1 MKTYKDKYTSH
12 DTGITVYITGRPVGA
27 YTSAKEI
34 YDIFDAELESE
45 DLTDGMLLNEIHN
58 EWSGGYGVVVDT
70 GEAIF
75 AFTDPQGIEQL
86 YYTTNTYPFAIESSL
101 TDFEKSSIDN
111 QYISEICKW
120 GYNTDNRTPW
130 ENIKRVMSG
139 KLLVYN
145 HGTVGE
151 ISIFEKYFTDYH
163 PTKSL
168 KELIEISVLK
178 QLAFVEKQDSIGVL
192 LSGGLDSC
200 CIAYELLNLQKSNKL
215 GDVKLNFYTINN
227 EEDAPFVKIFEDR
240 FGIKAERLSYD
251 MKTVDLKR
259 ALLINETPVDLGS
272 MVPNQIMFE
281 LIPDKIVFTGDGPDE
296 MFGGYR
302 RIDQYDSQLSDVFE
316 ELPFYH
322 FPRLNKAA
330 KYFNKTLCCPYIDR
344 SIVARALTLPLNER
358 THKKCLKDAYRGLIP
373 DEIID
378 RKKLPL
384 KNDELRND
392 PIKYRLKLVD
402 EFKKIIS

>member
-1 MKTYKDKYTSH
+1 MNNYKDKYISP
-12 DTGITVYITGRPVGA
+12 DTGITVYITGRPIGA
-27 YTSAKEI
+27 HTSAKAL
-34 YDIFDAELESE
+34 YDIFVAELENE
-45 DLTDGMLLNEIHN
+45 NLTEGMLLNEIHN
-58 EWSGGYGVVVDT
+58 EWTGGYGVVIDT

-86 YYTTNTYPFAIESSL
+86 YYTINTYPFTIEPTL
-101 TDFEKSSIDN
+101 TALEKHSVDA
-111 QYISEICKW
+111 QYVSEICKW

-130 ENIKRVMSG
+130 ENIKRVMPG
-139 KLLVYN
+139 KLLIYN
-145 HGTVGE
+145 HGTIGE
-151 ISIFEKYFTDYH
+151 ISIFEKYFIDYH

-168 KELIEISVLK
+168 KELIETSILK

-200 CIAYELLNLQKSNKL
+200 CIAYELLELQKSNKL

-251 MKTVDLKR
+251 MDTVDLKR

-330 KYFNKTLCCPYIDR
+330 KYFNKTLCCPYTDR
-344 SIVARALTLPLNER
+344 AILARALTLPLNER

>member
-1 MKTYKDKYTSH
+1 MNTYKDKYTNP
-12 DTGITVYITGRPVGA
+12 DTGITVYITGRPIGA
-27 YTSAKEI
+27 YTSAKEL
-34 YDIFDAELESE
+34 YDIFDEELESRN
-45 DLTDGMLLNEIHN
+45 LTEGMLLNTIHN
-58 EWSGGYGVVVDT
+58 EWSGGYGIVVDT
-70 GEAIF
+70 GETIF

-86 YYTTNTYPFAIESSL
+86 YYTTNTYPFTIETSL
-101 TDFEKSSIDN
+101 SDFKKSSIDN

-130 ENIKRVMSG
+130 ENIKRIMPG

-145 HGTVGE
+145 HGDIVE

-227 EEDAPFVKIFEDR
+227 EEDAPFVKILEDR

-330 KYFNKTLCCPYIDR
+330 KYFNKTLCCSYIDR

-392 PIKYRLKLVD
+392 PVKYRLKLVD

>member
-1 MKTYKDKYTSH
+1 MNNYKDKYTNP
-12 DTGITVYITGRPVGA
+12 DTGITVYITGRPIGV
-27 YTSAKEI
+27 YTSSKEL
-34 YDIFDAELESE
+34 YDIFEEELVSRE
-45 DLTDGMLLNEIHN
+45 LTDGMLLNTIHN
-58 EWSGGYGVVVDT
+58 EWSGGYGVVIDM

-86 YYTTNTYPFAIESSL
+86 YYTTNTYPFTIEPSL
-101 TDFEKSSIDN
+101 ADFKKSSIDN

-130 ENIKRVMSG
+130 ENIKRVMPG
-139 KLLVYN
+139 KLLVYS
-145 HGTVGE
+145 HGTIGE
-151 ISIFEKYFTDYH
+151 VNIFENYFTDYN

-178 QLAFVEKQDSIGVL
+178 QLSSIEKQDSIGVL

-200 CIAYELLNLQKSNKL
+200 CIAYELLELQKSNKL

-251 MKTVDLKR
+251 METVDLKR

-281 LIPDKIVFTGDGPDE
+281 LIQDKVVFTGDGPDE

-302 RIDQYDSQLSDVFE
+302 RIDQYDSQLSDIFE

-330 KYFNKTLCCPYIDR
+330 KYFNKTLCCPYTDR
-344 SIVARALTLPLNER
+344 SIVSRALTLPLNER

-402 EFKKIIS
+402 EFLKIIS